1 MTLES
6 DDGSRT
12 PSLEKPYRK
21 VSQRWRP
28 CLASLLFFTVVLLDN
43 FVTCLSVST
52 HFHNPW
58 MSDDFLLDST
68 SSSKVSPTCPMSRGS
83 RQSQCLSLEY
93 LCALSPGREREKHFV
108 QLNPCFCSH
117 YPLLSVLEPRSR
129 TLVIEG
135 SVEECLNTLTSIRDL
150 DDLARQMMCE
160 FESLLNRYD
169 CGGEYTVQFSCPEC
183 KNVYREWVCAMLLPF
198 FLDDSHLKPCR
209 TFCHRV
215 EQQCPYFHPYITE
228 QYAGEPVFKC
238 IDPNI
243 PDIPSI
249 SPNSPYGLPG
259 SCYQLCHVNPDIEPK
274 TWNTSFF
281 WKDSTVTRTNSNAL
295 SLKNTSHLSPATFS
309 RAVTK
314 TANPCLMAGLFIIIG
329 GLWRHLV
336 IGHCTQRS
344 SRWTW
349 PNPFGIVCIE
359 PT

>member
-1 MTLES
+1 MTL
-6 DDGSRT
+6 DFNDGSRT

-21 VSQRWRP
+21 VLQIWRP
-28 CLASLLFFTVVLLDN
+28 CLASVLFFTVVLLDN
-43 FVTCLSVST
+43 FVTCLSVSMQ
-52 HFHNPW
+52 FPNRWIP
-58 MSDDFLLDST
+58 DDFLVDFT
-68 SSSKVSPTCPMSRGS
+68 SSSQVSPTCPMSRGS
-83 RQSQCLSLEY
+83 RHSQCLSLEY
-93 LCALSPGREREKHFV
+93 LCSLPPGKEREKHFI

-117 YPLLSVLEPRSR
+117 YPLISVLEPRSQ

-135 SVEECLNTLTSIRDL
+135 SVEECKNTLTSTRDL
-150 DDLARQMMCE
+150 DDLARQKMCE
-160 FESLLNRYD
+160 FESLLDRYD

-198 FLDDSHLKPCR
+198 FLDDRHLKPCR

-215 EQQCPYFHPYITE
+215 EQQCPYFHPYIKE
-228 QYAGEPVFKC
+228 QYAGEPVFRC

-243 PDIPSI
+243 PDVPSI

-259 SCYQLCHVNPDIEPK
+259 FCYQLCHVIEPK
-274 TWNTSFF
+274 TRNTSFS
-281 WKDSTVTRTNSNAL
+281 WKDSTVNRTNSNAL
-295 SLKNTSHLSPATFS
+295 LSLKNTSCVSPTTFS

-314 TANPCLMAGLFIIIG
+314 TTNTYLVAGLFIIIS

-336 IGHCTQRS
+336 IKHCTQRS

-349 PNPFGIVCIE
+349 SNPFGIVCTE